1 MIFLSI
7 FKTRAVVLKT
17 QDMKEADKLV
27 WLYTEKLGK
36 VSAIAKGAKRSRS
49 KYLSSTLP
57 FCYGEY
63 VLYKGKSLYIIND
76 SEVINSF
83 QNLLEN
89 LDDITYA
96 SYLCELIDISMVDD
110 EVNSEFF
117 KNVIS
122 SFYLLSNKAIDPE
135 TLARAFE
142 VKLLD
147 ATGYSF
153 SLKQCCLCKKSI
165 DSSNYMSYR
174 YSGGVCN
181 DCIKTNG
188 MSISYATYNA
198 LKFLCVASI
207 DKVVRV
213 VLSKQVKEELA
224 KILSIFITSNYG
236 RKPKSLEIFNYLKRS
251 D

>member
-1 MIFLSI
+1 
-7 FKTRAVVLKT
+7 
-17 QDMKEADKLV
+17 MKEADKLV

-36 VSAIAKGAKRSRS
+36 ISAIAKGAKRSRS
-49 KYLSSTLP
+49 KFLSSTLP

-63 VLYKGKSLYIIND
+63 VLYKGKSLYIISD

-83 QNLLEN
+83 QSLLEN

-110 EVNSEFF
+110 ESNREFF
-117 KNVIS
+117 REAIS

-142 VKLLD
+142 VKLLE

-153 SLKQCCLCKKSI
+153 SLQHCCLCKKSI
-165 DSSNYMSYR
+165 NSSNYISYR
-174 YSGGVCN
+174 YSGGICK

-188 MSISYATYNA
+188 MNVSYATYSA
-198 LKFLCVASI
+198 LKFLSVASI

-224 KILSIFITSNYG
+224 KILSIFIVSNYG

-251 D
+251 EENE